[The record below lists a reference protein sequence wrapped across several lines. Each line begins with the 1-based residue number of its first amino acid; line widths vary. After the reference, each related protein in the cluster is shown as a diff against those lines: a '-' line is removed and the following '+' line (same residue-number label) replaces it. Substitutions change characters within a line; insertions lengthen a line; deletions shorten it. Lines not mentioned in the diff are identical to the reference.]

1 MKPDFYF
8 APNIFEEEY
17 LKIFKRSSFVCEA
30 ALLDNPDSYYS
41 FLNFGRPITVRKS
54 DCNFKAFENI
64 CLHRSNLID
73 PLGQGIRDFRCSY
86 HGWKYD
92 SNGGL
97 ARAPLAKIDFLEQK
111 LLGSTQLSNH
121 KGLLFFDDEGVIEN
135 EIGLLDE
142 LPYFDSGTFYRSELV
157 HDCNWK
163 LLVENVVESYHISFA
178 HPETFVPTGITSA
191 SANSNKFK
199 GSSSYFEIENKAKHV
214 ETSSLSKNY
223 KHAFIFPNREPLK
236 TPTPRPKPPQPT
248 RQSPHEQAPN
258 PQRHQV

>member
-1 MKPDFYF
+1 MIPMV
-8 APNIFEEEY
+8 AWLE
-17 LKIFKRSSFVCEA
+17 RHWHV
-30 ALLDNPDSYYS
+30 
-41 FLNFGRPITVRKS
+41 
-54 DCNFKAFENI
+54 DC
-64 CLHRSNLID
+64 
-73 PLGQGIRDFRCSY
+73 
-86 HGWKYD
+86 
-92 SNGGL
+92 
-97 ARAPLAKIDFLEQK
+97 LEQK

-214 ETSSLSKNY
+214 ETGSLSKNY
-223 KHAFIFPNREPLK
+223 KHAFIFPNLFVSLTAGTVGFMSYIVPLE
-236 TPTPRPKPPQPT
+236 T
-248 RQSPHEQAPN
+248 
-258 PQRHQV
+258 